1 MRILHI
7 GFDTHFVDYLV
18 GRFERVAPGA
28 SELITVSGIEPVV
41 RAGGFAGPR
50 HWVRP
55 MAEDVAEVLERAS
68 EADLVVVHAMS
79 ELAALVCAQ
88 LPPGPQVMWSGF
100 GYDYYVGASGEDL
113 VGERTLKLVRRISGG
128 RQPDRY
134 GKLVLDAEVSR
145 LEPVAVDF
153 VRQRAAERTDYFSA
167 PVEAD
172 LAVFRQAFPGFTGTY
187 QQLNYGD
194 LGTLTRT
201 GDAVVAG
208 DDILVGNSASF
219 ANNHV
224 EAFQVLAKA
233 DLGDRRVIVPLTY
246 GDEAYRDGVLA
257 SGERRLGDRF
267 HPIVEHLPIDEYLT
281 LLGSCGVSL
290 FNHRRQQGVGNIV
303 AALQQGSH
311 LCLDRRNPLFGW
323 LRDQGVTVRPVR
335 GLLDEV
341 PTGPVPDDVLARHR
355 QVLADVWGVE
365 RVEANV
371 RDLLDQVEARLSAS
385 GRRARLRRGFRAR
398 PAR

>member
-7 GFDTHFVDYLV
+7 GFDSHFVDYLV
-18 GRFERVAPGA
+18 DRFERVAPGTG
-28 SELITVSGIEPVV
+28 ELITVSGIEPVV
-41 RAGGFAGPR
+41 RADGFSGPR

-55 MAEDVAEVLERAS
+55 VAEDVAEVLERAS

-88 LPPGPQVMWSGF
+88 LPPGPQLMWSGF
-100 GYDYYVGASGEDL
+100 GYDYYVGASGEEL
-113 VGERTLKLVRRISGG
+113 VGERTLNLVRRISGG
-128 RQPDRY
+128 RRPDRY
-134 GKLVLDAEVSR
+134 GKLVLDTELSR
-145 LEPVAVDF
+145 LEPLAVDV
-153 VRQRAAERTDYFSA
+153 VRQKAAERADYFSA

-172 LAVFRQAFPGFTGTY
+172 LAVFRRAFPGFAGTY

-194 LGTLTRT
+194 LGTLART
-201 GDAVVAG
+201 GDAVVTG

-224 EAFQVLAKA
+224 EAFRVLAKA
-233 DLGDRRVIVPLTY
+233 DLGERRVVVPLTY

-257 SGERRLGDRF
+257 SGERRLGEHF

-281 LLGSCGVSL
+281 LLGSCGITL
-290 FNHRRQQGVGNIV
+290 LNHRRQQGVGNVV

-311 LCLDRRNPLFGW
+311 LYLDRRNPLFGW
-323 LRDQGVTVRPVR
+323 LRSQGIAVRPVR

-341 PTGPVPDDVLARHR
+341 PAGPVADEVLVRHR
-355 QVLADVWGVE
+355 QVLADLWGPA

-371 RDLLDQVEARLSAS
+371 RDLLDRVEARLSAS
-385 GRRARLRRGFRAR
+385 GRRARLRRGFRPR
-398 PAR
+398 PDR